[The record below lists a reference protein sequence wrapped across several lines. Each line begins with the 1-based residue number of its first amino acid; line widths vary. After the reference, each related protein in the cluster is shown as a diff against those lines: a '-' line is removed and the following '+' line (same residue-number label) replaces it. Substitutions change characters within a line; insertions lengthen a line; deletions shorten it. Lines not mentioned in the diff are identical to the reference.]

1 MIKAKHEPHYGIL
14 HMNEQ
19 AEQLGAVLQIDS
31 SAGKGTEITLL
42 IPDSEMGRSIMIRI
56 LVVDDHTVLRDG
68 IRSILELE
76 SDMRVVGEAVSGDEV
91 VKKVEECRPDCIL
104 MDINLPGKNGIEATS
119 LVKDQY
125 PNCRILVL
133 TMYEHDEY
141 LMSALRAGADGYLL
155 KDSSSEQV
163 VAAIRMVLQGDSV
176 IHPRMTKKL
185 ITYHQ
190 QTKLESNENELTER
204 EKKYCLNWSKVLAI
218 RKLLKLYI

>member
-1 MIKAKHEPHYGIL
+1 
-14 HMNEQ
+14 
-19 AEQLGAVLQIDS
+19 
-31 SAGKGTEITLL
+31 
-42 IPDSEMGRSIMIRI
+42 MIRI

-68 IRSILELE
+68 IRSMLELE

-125 PNCRILVL
+125 PSCRVLVL

-141 LMSALRAGADGYLL
+141 LMAALRAGAAGYLL
-155 KDSSSEQV
+155 KDSSSDHV
-163 VAAIRMVLQGDSV
+163 VAANRMVLQGDSV

-190 QTKLESNENELTER
+190 QTKSESNENELTER
-204 EKKYCLNWSKVLAI
+204 EKEILFELVKGLSNKEIAEALYISDKTVKIHINKI
-218 RKLLKLYI
+218 FRKLNVKSRSQAVIYAVRNQLVPFS